1 GTIETEFELHLDQF
15 PERHPRV
22 FAWEARP
29 GNGQVAADGTVAGE
43 VTVAQLLYSSHRY
56 NLSRVIVGEV
66 RGGEV
71 TTMFQAMQAGAGS
84 MSTIHAD
91 DAKAVVERLVTLAID
106 GSTGGAEYAY
116 RQVAHHIDVIV
127 HIAVRDVPVSRTGSA
142 VVTGSSP
149 RWWPSTSAR
158 RAAPRSPTSSPVRVE
173 R

>member
-1 GTIETEFELHLDQF
+1 
-15 PERHPRV
+15 
-22 FAWEARP
+22 
-29 GNGQVAADGTVAGE
+29 
-43 VTVAQLLYSSHRY
+43 

-106 GSTGGAEYAY
+106 GSSGGAEYAY

-127 HIAVRDVPVSRTGSA
+127 HIAVRDVQGPDGSRRRNRFVSEVVA
-142 VVTGSSP
+142 VDLGEQGRPALTDVFTYRDGVLRPGVAP
-149 RWWPSTSAR
+149 RWLADLAGVGYEPYR
-158 RAAPRSPTSSPVRVE
+158 FNGHGGDQP
-173 R
+173 